1 MASHLTIINSILNHL
16 RKLRSRRFLFSLWI
30 FLNSLCLF
38 SQEKTASFNK
48 LSPDQVLT
56 ILRKFHPVIRQAN
69 IQVEIS
75 ENDIL
80 NSRGSFDPFLSGKMG
95 AKNLKQQDY
104 YQTKE
109 LGIEIPTWY
118 GIDFEAGIAN
128 MTGQRL
134 DNAITTGN
142 STFVGVNIPLLKNLV
157 YDKRRGYLEQA
168 KIMNRLSV
176 HEQRKII
183 NDVMLEAMKAY
194 WDWVK
199 AYETFNIMNELVE
212 NNEARLKFVHQSID
226 YGERPAIDSVEAKTQ
241 LLSFQIE
248 KENRWTEFLNAGN
261 ELSIF
266 LWKENQTPYSL
277 PPSVIP
283 VENWDKKFRSAQP
296 NLNYEAL
303 MNEGT
308 ANHPEIKMY
317 EEQLNFY
324 RIQRKMYFQDL
335 LPKLDF
341 NYRILNNTGP
351 QNFSVNEARPF
362 TENYQYSLKLDI
374 PLRLSEGRASYKSAK
389 LKINYGELALQQ
401 KAQSVSLKIKTYFNS
416 YLNFEKLN
424 RLQYENYE
432 NYSTM
437 VRAEE
442 TRFKNGES
450 NLFTINAREI
460 KALEAL
466 EKTIELKTK
475 YFKSIY
481 EVKWSAGVLK

>member
-1 MASHLTIINSILNHL
+1 MLKEKVLKKIKYIVIA
-16 RKLRSRRFLFSLWI
+16 FSLVVNTSPR
-30 FLNSLCLF
+30 LY
-38 SQEKTASFNK
+38 SQDKVSAFNR

-56 ILRKFHPVIRQAN
+56 IMRKFHPVIRQAN

-80 NSRGSFDPFLSGKMG
+80 NSRGSFDPFLTGKMG
-95 AKNLKQQDY
+95 AKNLKQEDY
-104 YQTKE
+104 YQAKE
-109 LGIEIPTWY
+109 LGLEIPTWY

-142 STFVGVNIPLLKNLV
+142 TSFVGVNIPLLKNLV

-168 KIMNRLSV
+168 KIMNRLSI
-176 HEQRKII
+176 HEQRKIV

-199 AYETFNIMNELVE
+199 AYETYKILDDLVD
-212 NNEARLKFVHQSID
+212 NNVARLKFVNQSIG

-248 KENRWTEFLNAGN
+248 KENRWTDFLNAGN
-261 ELSIF
+261 ELSIY
-266 LWKENQTPYSL
+266 LWKENETPYSL

-283 VENWDKKFRSAQP
+283 NENWDKKFRSAQP

-303 MNEGT
+303 MNEGVSS
-308 ANHPEIKMY
+308 HPEIKMY

-324 RIQRKMYFQDL
+324 RVQRKMYFQDL
-335 LPKLDF
+335 LPKLDL
-341 NYRILNNTGP
+341 NYRMLSNTGP
-351 QNFSVNEARPF
+351 QNFSVNEVRPF

-374 PLRLSEGRASYKSAK
+374 PLRLSEGRANYRSSK

-424 RLQYENYE
+424 RLQFENYE

-466 EKTIELKTK
+466 EKMIELKTK

-481 EVKWSAGVLK
+481 EVKWSAGMLK

>member
-1 MASHLTIINSILNHL
+1 MKNKN
-16 RKLRSRRFLFSLWI
+16 LFCVVALWI
-30 FLNSLCLF
+30 TCLSLL
-38 SQEKTASFNK
+38 SQEKASSLNR

-56 ILRKFHPVIRQAN
+56 IMRKFHPVIRQAN

-80 NSRGSFDPFLSGKMG
+80 GSRGSFDPFLSGKMG
-95 AKNLKQQDY
+95 EKNLKKEDY

-142 STFVGVNIPLLKNLV
+142 STFVGVNIPLLKNLI

-168 KIMNRLSV
+168 KIMNRLSI
-176 HEQRKII
+176 HEQRKMV
-183 NDVMLEAMKAY
+183 NDVMLDAMKAY
-194 WDWVK
+194 WDWVQ
-199 AYETFNIMNELVE
+199 AYETFKIMDELVD
-212 NNEARLKFVHQSID
+212 NNLARLKFVQQSIA
-226 YGERPAIDSVEAKTQ
+226 YGERPSIDSVEAKTQ

-248 KENRWTEFLNAGN
+248 KENRWTDFLNAGN
-261 ELSIF
+261 ELSIY
-266 LWKENQTPYSL
+266 LWKENETPYSL
-277 PPSVIP
+277 PPTVIP
-283 VENWDKKFRSAQP
+283 NENWDKKFRSAQP
-296 NLNYEAL
+296 NLSYEAL
-303 MNEGT
+303 MNEGSS
-308 ANHPEIKMY
+308 NHPEIKMY

-324 RIQRKMYFQDL
+324 RIQRRMYFQDL
-335 LPKLDF
+335 LPKLDL
-341 NYRILNNTGP
+341 NYRMLSNTGP
-351 QNFSVNEARPF
+351 QNFSVNEVRPF

-374 PLRLSEGRASYKSAK
+374 PLRLSEGRANYKSAK

-401 KAQSVSLKIKTYFNS
+401 KVQSVSLKIKTYFNS
-416 YLNFEKLN
+416 YLNYEKLN

-437 VRAEE
+437 VKAEE

-466 EKTIELKTK
+466 EKMIELKTK

>member
-1 MASHLTIINSILNHL
+1 MILLVNSF
-16 RKLRSRRFLFSLWI
+16 FLI
-30 FLNSLCLF
+30 
-38 SQEKTASFNK
+38 SQEKTSDLNR

-56 ILRKFHPVIRQAN
+56 IMRKYHPVIRQAN

-75 ENDIL
+75 ENDVL
-80 NSRGSFDPFLSGKMG
+80 SSRGSFDPFLSGKMG
-95 AKNLKQQDY
+95 SKNLKQEDY

-128 MTGQRL
+128 MAGQRL
-134 DNAITTGN
+134 DNAVTTGN
-142 STFVGVNIPLLKNLV
+142 STFVGVNVPLLKNLI

-168 KIMNRLSV
+168 KIMNRLTIN
-176 HEQRKII
+176 EQRKMV
-183 NDVMLEAMKAY
+183 NDVMLDAIKAY
-194 WDWVK
+194 WEWVK
-199 AYETFNIMNELVE
+199 AYETYKILDDLVVNNI
-212 NNEARLKFVHQSID
+212 ARMKFVNQSIS

-248 KENRWTEFLNAGN
+248 KENRWTDFLNAGN

-266 LWKENQTPYSL
+266 LWKENETPYSL
-277 PPSVIP
+277 PPTVTPS
-283 VENWDKKFRSAQP
+283 ENWDKKFRSTQP
-296 NLNYEAL
+296 NLNYESL
-303 MNEGT
+303 MNEGVS
-308 ANHPEIKMY
+308 NHPEIKMY

-324 RIQRKMYFQDL
+324 RVQRKMYFQDL
-335 LPKLDF
+335 LPKLDL
-341 NYRILNNTGP
+341 NYRMLSNTGI
-351 QNFSVNEARPF
+351 QNFSVNEVRPF
-362 TENYQYSLKLDI
+362 TDNFQYSLKLDI
-374 PLRLSEGRASYKSAK
+374 PLRLSEGRANFKSAK

-416 YLNFEKLN
+416 FLNYEKLN
-424 RLQYENYE
+424 RLQFENFE

-466 EKTIELKTK
+466 EKMIELKTK

>member
-1 MASHLTIINSILNHL
+1 
-16 RKLRSRRFLFSLWI
+16 
-30 FLNSLCLF
+30 
-38 SQEKTASFNK
+38 
-48 LSPDQVLT
+48 V
-56 ILRKFHPVIRQAN
+56 
-69 IQVEIS
+69 
-75 ENDIL
+75 
-80 NSRGSFDPFLSGKMG
+80 
-95 AKNLKQQDY
+95 
-104 YQTKE
+104 
-109 LGIEIPTWY
+109 
-118 GIDFEAGIAN
+118 
-128 MTGQRL
+128 
-134 DNAITTGN
+134 
-142 STFVGVNIPLLKNLV
+142 
-157 YDKRRGYLEQA
+157 
-168 KIMNRLSV
+168 
-176 HEQRKII
+176 
-183 NDVMLEAMKAY
+183 
-194 WDWVK
+194 
-199 AYETFNIMNELVE
+199 
-212 NNEARLKFVHQSID
+212 ARLKFVNQSIG

-266 LWKENQTPYSL
+266 LWKENETPYSL

-283 VENWDKKFRSAQP
+283 NENWDKKFRSAQP
-296 NLNYEAL
+296 NLNYESL
-303 MNEGT
+303 MNEGVSS
-308 ANHPEIKMY
+308 HPEIKMY

-335 LPKLDF
+335 LPKLDL
-341 NYRILNNTGP
+341 NYRMLSNTGP
-351 QNFSVNEARPF
+351 QNFSVNEVRPF

-374 PLRLSEGRASYKSAK
+374 PLRLSEGRANYRSSK

-424 RLQYENYE
+424 RLQFENYE

-466 EKTIELKTK
+466 EKMIELKTK